1 MAELDNIA
9 SQLLKSA
16 SEADKIYSKTRDQS
30 EKDKATRL
38 RVIVQ
43 NLKTLTLGASDL
55 NGLSDVTISAPANA
69 QVLAYNSTSGQWV
82 NQNPTAGTTPTLA
95 QVTTAGNTT
104 TNAITVGG
112 LTSTGNIDVGGNFV
126 GNGTS
131 QYVHFTGGSGE
142 FRFKNGFGNGW
153 YYTWCQNGS
162 LGLDERMRLSTNN
175 NLLIN
180 TTTDAG
186 YKLDVN
192 GTARVQGNLTLGN
205 NTDVSILFGPS
216 STLGIS
222 GGKININN
230 NTSVASN
237 FSVGT
242 ISLSSSARF
251 IVGGTVNLAGAL
263 GRAMAIESTIV
274 AAANNAVLV
283 GLDINPTFTNGAFTG
298 VSNLALRVA
307 YVAGRYISFTQR
319 PGYADYGRI
328 QFTNVTGGEIISS
341 GSITF
346 GPGDTNLT
354 VTLGNGLVSKITT
367 PGSTKY
373 DGYANQTPSTLAGT
387 TNRPVLFTSTIPDG
401 NIDGFIFENTSSG
414 SRNLFKVIQ
423 NNTTLLTL
431 NPNGNLLVGTTTDA
445 GYKLDVDGTARIN
458 NHLYLTNSSF
468 TGTMSIRL
476 TANNQITFGNSGI
489 GDWLQA
495 GPSNRVF
502 ILQELN
508 STARGNVLGNV
519 LGTTAVVIST
529 LPAQSSGTSTLTG
542 LQLSYN
548 INHTGTYSGIARGIY
563 YNPTLTSLTGTTHR
577 AIETTSGDVI
587 INTQSASANA
597 GYTTM
602 AIGGSSG
609 VYLQMYVGT
618 NPTAQTLRGQIWAV
632 GNNLLFN
639 NPSAGYLGL
648 YTTLYSGLT
657 VWPTTGNVYVGA
669 SPSTDAGYKLDVNGT
684 ARVQTSLE
692 IVSTAGVTF
701 GGGATALSWGGG
713 SQLHLGNSATWA
725 DIRFYTGAILKY
737 SQTSSLTTITN
748 TTINLATTTVQ
759 LAGVDALAWSG
770 TDIRI
775 GSVAAGFNSLSLYV
789 AGSEKARILS
799 TGNVLIG
806 TTTDAGYKLD
816 VVGADSRFNGVRV
829 GLGAG
834 GVSTNTVVGNSTLA
848 SNTTGASITAV
859 GYQALKFTTGSNN
872 TAIGKDAGLNN
883 TTGSDNTYVGYLTGL
898 SSASSVRNTYVG
910 SYAGYINNSG
920 NDNVALGFNSLFANA
935 SGSNNTA
942 VGQSALA
949 SNTASNNTAVGYQAG
964 YSNTTGI
971 EITAIGYQTLKANTT
986 GSQNTAVG
994 NSCML
999 ANTTGTANVALGTNC
1014 LILNTTGNSN
1024 VAIGDRAAQGNTT
1037 ASGNVAVGQ
1046 TALQAN
1052 STSPNNTAIGYAALN
1067 ASTALNNTAVGFQA
1081 GVANTTGANNIFIGS
1096 QSTGVSATE
1105 SNRTWIGN
1113 SSTTSTWLAGNVL
1126 IGTTTDAGYKVDVT
1140 GTIRTTGASTNGVA
1154 FYDGTYGAKISMVG
1168 YVFTIAREGV
1178 NGPTQYSFKYS
1189 DASDALYLA
1198 NTAIRGVPAYD
1209 AVMMS
1214 RSVYAPHNGGF
1225 GFVTYGGTTQY
1236 KAIQALYTDNNTSGV
1251 AFNYK
1256 TGGTDTEAMRITSA
1270 GFVGVGTSS
1279 PSYPFHISSAAAA
1292 NIYGTVQSTNANGT
1306 AAWVAF
1312 NDQSDNVVY
1321 RVFGS
1326 TVGGT
1331 QFGQSLVRSA
1341 SLMVNLGGAGKFLI
1355 GSYSGTDLIF
1365 GTSDTARLRLVD
1377 STGNFLVGTM
1387 TDAGN
1392 KLEVSGS
1399 INSTGYK
1406 INNTAGYTGILVI
1419 ATNPPGQ
1426 QNVDIQ
1432 GGIIVNI
1439 F

>member
-1 MAELDNIA
+1 MFRPPTKYSEYLQDV
-9 SQLLKSA
+9 QKSIDYILRRVNA
-16 SEADKIYSKTRDQS
+16 TTVTKIVAGT
-30 EKDKATRL
+30 
-38 RVIVQ
+38 
-43 NLKTLTLGASDL
+43 N
-55 NGLSDVTISAPANA
+55 VTISPVSGNGVVTVNSTGGGGGGLPVGGTAGQILAKINSVDYNAEWIDNYALWTSTVKHEVKAGEAINKGQAVYVSSADGTNMIVSKASNATEAASSKTLGILAQSLAHNAKGFVITEGLLAGLDTSAATAAGDPVWLGTDGNLLFGLANKPYAPANMVSIGVVTRKNVSNGEIFIRIQNGFELDELHNVDA
-69 QVLAYNSTSGQWV
+69 RNPNNNDGIFYNSTTLLWEHKPVSAV
-82 NQNPTAGTTPTLA
+82 YATPTLA

-104 TNAITVGG
+104 TNNITVGT
-112 LTSTGNIDVGGNFV
+112 L
-126 GNGTS
+126 
-131 QYVHFTGGSGE
+131 Y
-142 FRFKNGFGNGW
+142 FGNGNH
-153 YYTWCQNGS
+153 YLVTDNSTYAMLSSNRTLQ
-162 LGLDERMRLSTNN
+162 LSTSGNPVLSVFTTQN
-175 NLLIN
+175 VAIG

-192 GTARVQGNLTLGN
+192 GSTRVKGTGTTSATTALSVQ
-205 NTDVSILFGPS
+205 S
-216 STLGIS
+216 
-222 GGKININN
+222 
-230 NTSVASN
+230 
-237 FSVGT
+237 SVGDPIMSVLDDGSCT
-242 ISLSSSARF
+242 F
-251 IVGGTVNLAGAL
+251 
-263 GRAMAIESTIV
+263 GR
-274 AAANNAVLV
+274 
-283 GLDINPTFTNGAFTG
+283 
-298 VSNLALRVA
+298 
-307 YVAGRYISFTQR
+307 
-319 PGYADYGRI
+319 
-328 QFTNVTGGEIISS
+328 S
-341 GSITF
+341 GSTTF
-346 GPGDTNLT
+346 P
-354 VTLGNGLVSKITT
+354 
-367 PGSTKY
+367 
-373 DGYANQTPSTLAGT
+373 A
-387 TNRPVLFTSTIPDG
+387 
-401 NIDGFIFENTSSG
+401 
-414 SRNLFKVIQ
+414 
-423 NNTTLLTL
+423 
-431 NPNGNLLVGTTTDA
+431 
-445 GYKLDVDGTARIN
+445 
-458 NHLYLTNSSF
+458 
-468 TGTMSIRL
+468 
-476 TANNQITFGNSGI
+476 TFVGNSGVQAII
-489 GDWLQA
+489 GNSLFQSPA
-495 GPSNRVF
+495 N
-502 ILQELN
+502 IL
-508 STARGNVLGNV
+508 RYGGGVLTFFGHNNN
-519 LGTTAVVIST
+519 GTGFDFTFNNQ
-529 LPAQSSGTSTLTG
+529 QSSTNVNSVMVNLG
-542 LQLSYN
+542 
-548 INHTGTYSGIARGIY
+548 GTYQNQTLFQFANLRIAPVYDFNANTLNTAIARGIY
-563 YNPTLTSLTGTTHR
+563 YNPTITNLRVAAHR